1 MNEKNLAELIDI
13 PMEREESA
21 YTFYMD
27 IYEKVEDEG
36 VKDALKFLAE
46 EEKRHKEFLI
56 NYKNGHY
63 GQDALRLS
71 DVVDYRIAEHL
82 EEPTVKKGIE
92 LKDVYLAAA
101 HRELKSYSFYMA
113 LAEIHHKGNV
123 KEMLIKMANEEL
135 KHKEKVEY
143 LYSNTAFPQTAGG

>member
-13 PMEREESA
+13 AMEREESA
-21 YTFYMD
+21 YAFYMD
-27 IYEKVEDEG
+27 TYEKVEDES

-46 EEKRHKEFLI
+46 EEKGHKEFLI

-82 EEPTVKKGIE
+82 EEPTVKKDIE

-101 HRELKSYSFYMA
+101 HRELIWPLLKSTTR
-113 LAEIHHKGNV
+113 V
-123 KEMLIKMANEEL
+123 
-135 KHKEKVEY
+135 V
-143 LYSNTAFPQTAGG
+143 